1 MSDILDSF
9 KEYAIYVTKSNDW
22 DNAYQYLNRVSTYKN
37 GWRLCAVCIRR
48 LMQKVKT
55 PRQAAIVSRLIVECM
70 PMETPTAITVYLH
83 QAERRCYE
91 RLGSPWGIEK
101 SIVREIAA
109 TPQGR
114 AYLASLRSPRKETK

>member
-22 DNAYQYLNRVSTYKN
+22 DNVYQYLNRVSVCKS

-55 PRQAAIVSRLIVECM
+55 QRQASVVSRLIVECM
-70 PMETPTAITVYLH
+70 PMETPPAIMTYLH
-83 QAERRCYE
+83 CAERRCYE

-109 TPQGR
+109 SPQGR
-114 AYLASLRSPRKETK
+114 AYLRSVRIPSKGTK